1 MARIHDSDAANVGT
15 RKVGRRTMA
24 GLGLSALLLAGAA
37 GSALAATL
45 DGNAGPND
53 IVGTSGNDLIRGFGG
68 DDDLYGREGDDRI
81 RGGAGR
87 DDIYGED
94 GNDRLFGGP
103 GNDDIEGGPGNDR
116 IFGGS
121 GEDDLYGGPGND
133 RIRAVDRHHDDIE
146 CGPGFDRVWANP
158 GDDVAADCER
168 VVRNGV
174 AVSEAGSPTPAGGTT
189 ISAQRAGEIAAA
201 HVDGRVDQIERE
213 TDYGAAWEV
222 EVYAPDGEYD
232 IYVSATG
239 EIVRVDGPFRR

>member
-1 MARIHDSDAANVGT
+1 MDRMQEAAMDRNVRRRPG
-15 RKVGRRTMA
+15 RKALA
-24 GLGLSALLLAGAA
+24 GLGLSAALLAGAA

-45 DGNAGPND
+45 TGDSSPND
-53 IVGTSGNDLIRGFGG
+53 IVGTDGADVIRGLGG
-68 DDDLYGREGDDRI
+68 GDDLYGRAGNDII

-87 DDIYGED
+87 DDIEGEE

-103 GNDDIEGGPGNDR
+103 GEDDI
-116 IFGGS
+116 
-121 GEDDLYGGPGND
+121 YGGPGND

-168 VVRNGV
+168 VVRRGQ
-174 AVSEAGSPTPAGGTT
+174 AVSEGGSPTGGTS

-201 HVDGRVDQIERE
+201 HVDGRVDQIEPER
-213 TDYGAAWEV
+213 DYGAAWEV
-222 EVYAPDGEYD
+222 EVYAPDGEYV

-239 EIVRVDGPFRR
+239 QIVRVDGPFRR

>member
-1 MARIHDSDAANVGT
+1 MDRMQEAEMDRTAPRRPG
-15 RKVGRRTMA
+15 RKTLV
-24 GLGLSALLLAGAA
+24 GLGLSAALLAGAA

-45 DGNAGPND
+45 TGDSRPND
-53 IVGTSGNDLIRGFGG
+53 IVGTSDNDLIRGLGG

-81 RGGAGR
+81 RGGGGR
-87 DDIYGED
+87 DDIYGEE

-121 GEDDLYGGPGND
+121 GEDDLYGGHGND

-158 GDDVAADCER
+158 GDDVASDCER
-168 VVRNGV
+168 VVRRGV
-174 AVSEAGSPTPAGGTT
+174 AVSEAGSPSPAGGTT
-189 ISAQRAGEIAAA
+189 ISSQRAGEIAAA
-201 HVDGRVDQIERE
+201 HVDGRVDQVERE